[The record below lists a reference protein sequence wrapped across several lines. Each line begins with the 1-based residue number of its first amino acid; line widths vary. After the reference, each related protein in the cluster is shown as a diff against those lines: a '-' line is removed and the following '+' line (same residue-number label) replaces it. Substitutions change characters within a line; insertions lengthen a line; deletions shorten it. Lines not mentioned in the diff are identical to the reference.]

1 MAEPIDPFKAQA
13 LAFEASSV
21 FTPSAPINDKAL
33 FAGRIDQIRQVID
46 VVNQRGQHAIIF
58 GERGVGKT
66 SLANVLADFL
76 SGGPVIVVRRINCD
90 TGDSYDSVWKKIF
103 EEIQFQQVAQ
113 VGGFGSVSQRPR
125 SDAMAEIISPDV
137 VRRQLTL
144 WSNQSQ
150 PVLVIDEFD
159 RIDDRYRTIFA
170 DTIKT
175 LSDNAVR
182 ATVVFVGVA
191 DNVENLISGHESIQR
206 ALAQIKMPRMS
217 EVEIR
222 EIITTGLT
230 RLGMTIEPRVLSR
243 IAVLSQGLPH
253 YAHLLGLHSTRAA
266 LDRLTGNIDMAVLD
280 TAIRAAVGGVQQ
292 SIRSAWQKATLSSR
306 KDNLFADVLLACAL
320 AEVDDL
326 GTFASQD
333 VRVPMQ
339 GITGKPY
346 DIPAFAQ
353 HLNEFSDDK
362 RGNIL
367 KKIGGG
373 RRFRYL
379 FTNPLMPPYVIMRG
393 FSDGKVSGELLD
405 TLVVNSF

>member
-1 MAEPIDPFKAQA
+1 MRHPLDHLTAQT
-13 LAFEASSV
+13 LAIEASSV
-21 FTPSAPINDKAL
+21 FTPSAPINDKTL
-33 FAGRIDQIRQVID
+33 VAGRIAQVRQVID
-46 VVNQRGQHAIIF
+46 AVNQRGQHAIIF

-76 SGGPVIVVRRINCD
+76 SGGPAIVLRRINCD
-90 TGDSYDSVWKKIF
+90 AGDSYDTVWKKIF

-113 VGGFGSVSQRPR
+113 IGGFGGFSQRPR
-125 SDAMAEIISPDV
+125 SDATAELISPDT
-137 VRRQLTL
+137 VRRQLTI
-144 WSNQSQ
+144 WSSQSH
-150 PVLVIDEFD
+150 PILVIDEFD

-175 LSDNAVR
+175 LSDHSVA

-191 DNVENLISGHESIQR
+191 DNVENLISGHESVQR

-217 EVEIR
+217 ETEIK
-222 EIITTGLT
+222 EIISTGLT
-230 RLGMTIEPRVLSR
+230 RLGMTIDPSVLSR

-253 YAHLLGLHSTRAA
+253 YAHLLGLHATRAA
-266 LDRLTGNIDMAVLD
+266 LDRLTLNIDMPILD
-280 TAIRAAVGGVQQ
+280 LAIKAAVGGVQQ

-320 AEVDDL
+320 AELDDL

-333 VRVPMQ
+333 VRSPMRS
-339 GITGKPY
+339 ITGKPY

-353 HLNEFSDDK
+353 HLNEFSDVK

-373 RRFRYL
+373 RRFRYH

-393 FSDGKVSGELLD
+393 FSDGKVTGALLD
-405 TLVVNSF
+405 AVAKQ